1 MSYEKSLRSNGYER
15 SSYDSDKWIN
25 KSNNHWVKQHDGGS
39 TTFSTSRHNT
49 YGAGMSQNAFDDRL
63 KK

>member
-1 MSYEKSLRSNGYER
+1 MSKEKDLGSAGYRPSAYEPN
-15 SSYDSDKWIN
+15 KWVN
-25 KSNNHWVKQHDGGS
+25 PTSGHWVKQHESGS

-49 YGAGMSQNAFDDRL
+49 YGAGMSDKAFSDRL

>member
-1 MSYEKSLRSNGYER
+1 MSKEKSLNGAGYHR
-15 SSYDSDKWIN
+15 SSDDPNKWVN
-25 KSNNHWVKQHDGGS
+25 SNNGHWVKQHDGGS

-49 YGAGMSQNAFDDRL
+49 YGVGMSQKDFNDRL